1 MKSLIALTL
10 TLGAVAA
17 ANAASFVV
25 DAYANSSATLNGAST
40 ISLTAG
46 QQFTVLVAKGDL
58 WNAGALPRW
67 SNADGLTGDLYATG
81 SDDSGQAANTLI
93 GTSFVNYTQG
103 NLTAAYGSLVGQID
117 NGDFFL
123 VGTNY
128 SGTAASS
135 GTLNLYYWDENF
147 GDNSQFITADV
158 QAVPE
163 PATMAILGLGLAGIA
178 RRRRSA
184 K

>member
-1 MKSLIALTL
+1 MKSLIAISL

-40 ISLTAG
+40 ISLAAG
-46 QQFTVLVAKGDL
+46 QQFTVSVAAGDL

-67 SNADGLTGDLYATG
+67 SNADGLTGNLYATG

-93 GTSFVNYTQG
+93 GIDFGTYTQG
-103 NLTAAYGSLVGQID
+103 NLTAAYGTLVGQID
-117 NGDFFL
+117 NGDFFV
-123 VGTNY
+123 VGSNY
-128 SGTAASS
+128 SGTAATA
-135 GTLNLYYWDENF
+135 GTLKLYYWDSNYE
-147 GDNSQFITADV
+147 DNSQFITANV

-163 PATMAILGLGLAGIA
+163 PMSMIVIAGGVA
-178 RRRRSA
+178 AMLRRRR